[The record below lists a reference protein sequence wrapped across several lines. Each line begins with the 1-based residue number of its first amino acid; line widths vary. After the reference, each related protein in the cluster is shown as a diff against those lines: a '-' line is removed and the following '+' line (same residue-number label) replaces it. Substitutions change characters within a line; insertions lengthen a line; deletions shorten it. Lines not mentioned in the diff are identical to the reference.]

1 MMNSL
6 LSKSSA
12 ALLLCAA
19 FAVHAQG
26 VPAARQKINPP
37 PSAQLTYAIKAKQ
50 KGIPVEGDAVVNWKS
65 GAGRFATSN
74 EARAS
79 LIGKILDTRSEGA
92 IDAFGLAPDVFTE
105 KRLRREPTT
114 TSFDR
119 AAKTIRF
126 SASDQSQ
133 PIRGGE
139 QDRNSVLWQMISIA
153 RAAPAKFKPG
163 ATWNVSVAGQR
174 DVDAWTFK
182 VIKQEKISTPL
193 GELATV
199 HVQRAPEAGSNDQHL
214 DIWLAPSMEWYPAR
228 LRYSEDNGDYIE
240 QTLQQVSRQPS

>member
-19 FAVHAQG
+19 FSVHAQG

-37 PSAQLTYAIKAKQ
+37 PNAQLTYAIKAKQ
-50 KGIPVEGDAVVNWKS
+50 KGIPVEGDAVVRWKS

-74 EARAS
+74 EARAA

-126 SASDQSQ
+126 STSEQAQ
-133 PIRGGE
+133 PLKGGE
-139 QDRNSVLWQMISIA
+139 QDRSSVLWQMISIA
-153 RAAPAKFKPG
+153 RAAPGKFKPG
-163 ATWNVSVAGQR
+163 ASWNVSVAGQR

-182 VIKQEKISTPL
+182 VVKQEKISTPL

-199 HVQRAPEAGSNDQHL
+199 HVQRAAQAGSKDQQL
-214 DIWLAPSMEWYPAR
+214 DIWLAPSMEWFPAR
-228 LRYSEDNGDYIE
+228 LRYSDDNGDYIE